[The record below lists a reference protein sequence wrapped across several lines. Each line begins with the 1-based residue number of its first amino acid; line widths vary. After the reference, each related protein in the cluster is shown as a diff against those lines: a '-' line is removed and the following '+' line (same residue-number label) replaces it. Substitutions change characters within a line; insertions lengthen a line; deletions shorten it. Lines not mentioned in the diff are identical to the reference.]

1 MSLIGILIALIILAI
16 IIYAIY
22 LVVGM
27 LHVPQ
32 PIQTLI
38 WLLIAAIFLI
48 IILDLVTGG
57 GGSIG
62 SLKLR

>member
-16 IIYAIY
+16 IIYAVY

-57 GGSIG
+57 GGTIG